1 MLFTISCSTFISTR
15 TISATLD
22 GQQPHR
28 TTGAHYNHNMP
39 SILQNQLSLARHM
52 HALCSTFPLVVYFY
66 MSSVCLCIKNNY
78 LDACICANY
87 NYLST
92 FVPALSVQI
101 FCDFICQHFLL
112 LIIRPYF
119 ARIAEID
126 KMSFPLFSA

>member
-1 MLFTISCSTFISTR
+1 MLFTISCSTFYIYAYNLRNVGR
-15 TISATLD
+15 TATTQNNRCTLQPCLPFYKTNYPWLD
-22 GQQPHR
+22 ICMHCA
-28 TTGAHYNHNMP
+28 AH
-39 SILQNQLSLARHM
+39 S
-52 HALCSTFPLVVYFY
+52 PLLYVFY

-101 FCDFICQHFLL
+101 FCDFICQQFIL